1 MEFFV
6 GVVPALCKAAMG
18 RNVVSFGVK
27 TPLKGMCG
35 NWDARG
41 RLGIRFLQRLPS
53 LQRFSSLLKL

>member
-6 GVVPALCKAAMG
+6 GVVPVLCKAAMG
-18 RNVVSFGVK
+18 RNVVSFGAK

-35 NWDARG
+35 NGDVGG

-53 LQRFSSLLKL
+53 LQHCSSLLKL

>member
-18 RNVVSFGVK
+18 RNVFSLGAK
-27 TPLKGMCG
+27 TPLKGMRG
-35 NWDARG
+35 NWDVEG

-53 LQRFSSLLKL
+53 LQHCSSLLKL